1 MVRAWPG
8 WLPRPSS
15 VMLAV
20 SEEMGLKTNRRHQ
33 EGRPGAKAFLFLI
46 KAEIN
51 TCERRA
57 AQTVIQS
64 GLKTWR
70 AVEVDVNFGLDR
82 QIEIQGMM
90 SIHKERR

>member
-1 MVRAWPG
+1 
-8 WLPRPSS
+8 
-15 VMLAV
+15 MLAV

-46 KAEIN
+46 KGEIN

-64 GLKTWR
+64 G
-70 AVEVDVNFGLDR
+70 G
-82 QIEIQGMM
+82 
-90 SIHKERR
+90 